1 MSSAH
6 GEAEPGRASSAS
18 DEEEEEEIVNQ
29 PTEIE
34 ERPRSPIKTFK
45 RVLAN
50 ESNSDQNRNDED
62 VPAIE
67 SIASSSHS
75 LNNDQK
81 AVRESHGSALLSV
94 GVDSPSSADGS
105 LSIPDDTPSIRVCI
119 VVESIN
125 QDRLIYLVGLAGI
138 ILR

>member
-18 DEEEEEEIVNQ
+18 DGEEEEEIFNR

-34 ERPRSPIKTFK
+34 ERPRSPIKTFES
-45 RVLAN
+45 VLAN
-50 ESNSDQNRNDED
+50 ESNSDQNKDDED
-62 VPAIE
+62 VLAIE
-67 SIASSSHS
+67 SIASSGHN
-75 LNNDQK
+75 LNSDQK
-81 AVRESHGSALLSV
+81 AVRESHGSAFLSV

-119 VVESIN
+119 VMESIN
-125 QDRLIYLVGLAGI
+125 
-138 ILR
+138 